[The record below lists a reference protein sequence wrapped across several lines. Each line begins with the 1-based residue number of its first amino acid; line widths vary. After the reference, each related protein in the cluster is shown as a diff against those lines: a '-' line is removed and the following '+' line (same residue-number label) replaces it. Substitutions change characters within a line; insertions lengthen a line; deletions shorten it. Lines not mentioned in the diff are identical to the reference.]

1 MLRRCV
7 AAGLGV
13 WGCGLRVCGLMN
25 EACGLVLGFG
35 VCGSG
40 FVISSIDAVDQ
51 SSTGG
56 EG

>member
-1 MLRRCV
+1 VLRRCV